1 MKVKRIAF
9 VVHVSECFWRPSEFL
24 RTCWDIIRR
33 EELGFPHIASPH
45 YTHLALMCH
54 ELPGKP
60 YTHTPVHTHTTACMP
75 QLSFFLF
82 ISFPFQ
88 NRQRNGH
95 SISNGRL
102 TKDISWSANLTKC
115 LYLEISYGP
124 NRKSGGDTVT
134 QLQIIDLWR
143 QISWII
149 QKKKKKHSESWVIQF
164 VSFIDPI
171 NWTNAKSPF
180 CYAVRVCFVGMYCES
195 TSWFLGEKHAVILS
209 AVFLLLTCYD
219 NNFCLYS
226 QHLEIQDNVKHS
238 KLMT

>member
-149 QKKKKKHSESWVIQF
+149 QKKKKNTLRAESSSLYLSLIQLTGQTPNPHF
-164 VSFIDPI
+164 VMLWESVLLVCTVKVLLGSWEKSTLWYYQQFFSFWLVMII
-171 NWTNAKSPF
+171 TF
-180 CYAVRVCFVGMYCES
+180 VCIVN
-195 TSWFLGEKHAVILS
+195 T
-209 AVFLLLTCYD
+209 
-219 NNFCLYS
+219 
-226 QHLEIQDNVKHS
+226 
-238 KLMT
+238 